1 MAEFKDKLIEA
12 YFTNNEKSTICAV
25 YKGTD
30 DKGKEVAVEHHL
42 TVDPDEYYYQE
53 LMKEV
58 DIEEIEEHTQKRLE
72 VYTENLKK
80 LVKKWSMAEPKDWDP
95 KQVDTIVNHRLMK
108 FVFDWDKDDK
118 QLQEMMFRMKLRIFE
133 KDSVKDSKNADGKA
147 MIRKA
152 EEPIDVLIA
161 YARVIGKI

>member
-12 YFTNNEKSTICAV
+12 YFTNNEKSTICAI
-25 YKGTD
+25 YKGTN
-30 DKGKEVAVEHHL
+30 DKGKDVAVEHHL
-42 TVDPDEYYYQE
+42 VVDPDDYYYQE
-53 LMKEV
+53 LMKELT
-58 DIEEIEEHTQKRLE
+58 IEEIEEHTQKRLE

-80 LVKKWSMAEPKDWDP
+80 LVKKWALAEPTDWDP
-95 KQVDTIVNHRLMK
+95 KSVDKIVNHRMIK

-118 QLQEMMFRMKLRIFE
+118 QMQELMFRMKLRIFE
-133 KDSVKDSKNADGKA
+133 KESVKDSKNQDAKA
-147 MIRKA
+147 LIRKA